1 MKYCVALYIN
11 NKQRIGIVSLY
22 SQLLQNDSRVA
33 DDFRAASNWQ
43 WGGDGL
49 PLAFIEEIE
58 SVLGMV

>member
-1 MKYCVALYIN
+1 MSDMTTSDKDY
-11 NKQRIGIVSLY
+11 KQRIYALGLFSPMP
-22 SQLLQNDSRVA
+22 QNIPQVA

-43 WGGDGL
+43 RGGDGL